1 MSGAVVAARADSVS
15 DMGVVVVVP
24 GQAEPWMVSNK
35 TFDLLI
41 HEALPLITRPEDRQT
56 LLRAQANGGL
66 FLDHHDL
73 VDQRRIAEL
82 LAAAAH
88 HLRRRLMD
96 DPWSGAW
103 EKSLITHLP
112 VLEMW
117 MEGIAFA
124 DSPTWGADLAGNHP
138 SSSRQSRARLFDPVD
153 RASGLTARLIRR
165 VSSREIRHH
174 HSGRQQSR
182 PAMNGQH
189 AKQAWATPVI
199 PVGCRIRH
207 VDGEGLRYRPDN
219 EKETEHE
226 ADDHQHSPHAH
237 SW

>member
-1 MSGAVVAARADSVS
+1 
-15 DMGVVVVVP
+15 MGVVVVVP

-35 TFDLLI
+35 AFDLLI

-66 FLDHHDL
+66 FIDHHDL
-73 VDQRRIAEL
+73 VDQRRIAEP

-117 MEGIAFA
+117 MEGNRVRRPQRGVLILLEI
-124 DSPTWGADLAGNHP
+124 T
-138 SSSRQSRARLFDPVD
+138 RALRGKVGRDC
-153 RASGLTARLIRR
+153 LTL
-165 VSSREIRHH
+165 S
-174 HSGRQQSR
+174 
-182 PAMNGQH
+182 
-189 AKQAWATPVI
+189 
-199 PVGCRIRH
+199 
-207 VDGEGLRYRPDN
+207 
-219 EKETEHE
+219 TEP
-226 ADDHQHSPHAH
+226 QG
-237 SW
+237 